1 MCDSLADMS
10 DLASKDR
17 ATRDLEVALDDLG
30 RKYHRKC
37 EECSHLEDI
46 IKKQTDDF
54 LSLQSK
60 LRENQIGLAQ
70 LEEEI
75 LPLKFENHKISKEK
89 SYAEERLQLL
99 EHDYRN
105 KSNKLHELE
114 QLHIVKVSDLENK
127 LATYGMEN
135 KQFQEKIND
144 LQMIVHG
151 KNEKIDSY
159 SSKLTS
165 LEQEHI
171 SNNNRDKEQI
181 EFLKKNIDKYKSFI
195 DESNNKNNEM
205 VTTIATLKENVSTT
219 TAALNSSKSEVGHL
233 NSKVGTLEDKINELN
248 VVIQRFEA
256 EKVEASKAAV
266 AVIVDDTYTKE
277 LEGLSTTDLYN
288 RVIASENNAIT
299 EKNKRLKIEISLTA
313 ILKDVEAKTIVQNA
327 QQRDYKRIVESYTMM
342 SQKLDVVL
350 QENNNLKYE
359 LGDVGM
365 RLENAMNNLIV
376 TQQANEDMCIQL
388 QHLLRQSSSGLPGFN
403 KGNSMVEP
411 HIIEPAY
418 DEFIESIQD
427 DRHIT
432 MSTITYSDIH
442 ELQRKNVYLL
452 KIIRKLAK
460 EKDLP
465 RHDEQ
470 LQLISSENSQALMT
484 AQNELN
490 ALREERRIT
499 EDMVKAIVQQR
510 DVYRAMLSEKDQAN
524 AMKLL
529 MSHTKKGTPSKES
542 SEDPHQH
549 VADTSFMQV
558 SYRIELF
565 ESEIKRLNEKI
576 KRLEEA
582 ENVTNNLLEKSKG
595 ECTAL
600 RLELAHINGEMRFN
614 KEKVE
619 RLEQDLL
626 YEKNENKNL
635 AKRKK
640 DLEDT
645 ISVAQKELKQKNDTI
660 KQEQD
665 RVRQCEE
672 RLHKS
677 EIDVK
682 VCKQSEERTVV
693 LLQEEREKSKK
704 QLSLDGSIRRIE
716 TGLISRL
723 EEEKSSLLSEKEA
736 MLNTVESLRKQMHDK
751 SVIDDEKI
759 KLLEGQLYDAQNN
772 VVTVTHELNHLKEVI
787 IKEEAISKSAT
798 ERAVILEKQLASE
811 QERLNSMQTVKI
823 IEKITV
829 QENVDKDLALERA
842 NTQIDSLKKQ
852 LATSEGYYNKYKM
865 LSTETEKALHELKE
879 RIALVSKSNDEE
891 IHRLKSELE
900 TVSTELQNHRNNNL
914 SSVQEVE
921 DAREQLRESIKLY
934 TAQVAAVTEEKNV
947 LMNKLSATDP
957 IINEL
962 KSEIYKLQVR
972 EKASHNNYEREL
984 SLHASAEKEVR
995 EQRDELDKQNDVINQ
1010 LKKEINQLQTA
1021 ASVNKQLL
1029 NDEVANKNNQV
1040 VTLQESISEL
1050 KGKNDTLTQY
1060 INQLESKVNNLSC
1073 NVADVSQENVII
1085 DLTSTIRSLKKE
1097 LDLRKDEVVLANNE
1111 KDHFQSIYTKLLRTS
1126 DELQL
1131 ELSTYKASGK
1141 CDTSSEVV
1149 IKKEEYDHYVSEA
1162 NRINLLEESNSSLR
1176 QERDRE
1182 KSKVESMRDEVKKVK
1197 EKLLPIESSHRKMEA
1212 EYDAVKKENA
1222 SLQESVAHWRDSF
1235 LKGSHVDPDEHRK
1248 ALSRIENLENVNNNY
1263 LELID
1268 SHQTKI
1274 DELSRAVT
1282 EMTQAAVITNA
1293 TLHEQQSSQLL
1304 LQEEKVKLEA
1314 DLAQEQARLATER
1327 SNSEKLRKTCREFKE
1342 KLQATKAESDAVKDE
1357 LTTAK
1362 SELEATKTEIE
1373 SLKTQASTVV
1383 RPKVPRVKPVIEQV
1397 VAAETVES
1405 SDVVTTS
1412 STTFGTAHRTEVTPE
1427 IVGSNSASD
1436 SVSNDTV
1443 VMKPMNIADERT
1455 RVETVPAAV
1464 AVNTPAVKRMKRKG
1478 VTESVPVAAESVPVA
1493 AETAPVAVETAP
1505 VAAETAPVVTKTVP
1519 IATETAPVVTK
1530 TVPIATETAP
1540 VETSTLLTETAIPT
1554 IDINATTISKDD
1566 VEVMDEMIVP
1576 AEDVGQPSTEE
1587 ILVATTTE
1595 VKNTAVQ
1602 EAAPVDDKSANNLQM
1617 MRMQLL
1623 KRKKASAASV
1633 NTASISESDVSN
1645 TVAAHV
1651 EAPSPVTKKVKVN
1664 EESVED
1670 KAMSEAIDIL
1680 FDADSNVMETD
1691 DADTATAVDQVSGE
1705 VVEDVATR
1713 DDTSVNNDVEAV
1725 KKVTSFGKS
1734 LTLEERQKKF
1744 GRSASNTSGKPE
1756 IESGEMQEPQVVAE
1770 VVPQVVKPK
1779 TRKIKPPPKVKTTP
1793 DEEAKP
1799 GNE

>member
-1 MCDSLADMS
+1 M
-10 DLASKDR
+10 ASKDR

-30 RKYHRKC
+30 SKYRRKC
-37 EECSHLEDI
+37 EECCHLQDI

-54 LSLQSK
+54 LSLQAK
-60 LRENQIGLAQ
+60 LKENQIGLAQ

-114 QLHIVKVSDLENK
+114 QLHIVKVNDLENK

-144 LQMIVHG
+144 LQMLVHT

-219 TAALNSSKSEVGHL
+219 TAALNSSKSEASQL

-256 EKVEASKAAV
+256 EKAEASKAAV
-266 AVIVDDTYTKE
+266 AVIVDDTYAKE

-288 RVIASENNAIT
+288 RVITSENNAT
-299 EKNKRLKIEISLTA
+299 AEKNKRLKLEISLTA
-313 ILKDVEAKTIVQNA
+313 ILKDVEAKTIAQNA
-327 QQRDYKRIVESYTMM
+327 QQRDYKRIVESHTMM
-342 SQKLDVVL
+342 SQKLDAVL
-350 QENNNLKYE
+350 QENSNLKYE

-388 QHLLRQSSSGLPGFN
+388 QHILRQSASGLPDFN
-403 KGNSMVEP
+403 KGNSVVEP
-411 HIIEPAY
+411 HVIEPAY

-442 ELQRKNVYLL
+442 ELQRKNIYLL

-470 LQLISSENSQALMT
+470 LQLIASETSQALMT
-484 AQNELN
+484 AQSELN
-490 ALREERRIT
+490 ALKEERRIT
-499 EDMVKAIVQQR
+499 EDMVKAVVQQR

-524 AMKLL
+524 AMKVL
-529 MSHTKKGTPSKES
+529 MSHTKKGTPSKEAA
-542 SEDPHQH
+542 EDPQH
-549 VADTSFMQV
+549 VADSSFMQF
-558 SYRIELF
+558 SYKIEIF

-595 ECTAL
+595 ECTTL
-600 RLELAHINGEMRFN
+600 RLELAHVNGEMRFN

-619 RLEQDLL
+619 RLEQDLQ

-635 AKRKK
+635 AKRKN
-640 DLEDT
+640 DLEEA

-665 RVRQCEE
+665 RLRQCEE

-682 VCKQSEERTVV
+682 VCKQSEERTVA
-693 LLQEEREKSKK
+693 LLQEEREKNKK

-723 EEEKSSLLSEKEA
+723 EEEKSSLLSEKEV
-736 MLNTVESLRKQMHDK
+736 MLTTVESVRKQMHDK
-751 SVIDDEKI
+751 SIIDDEKI
-759 KLLEGQLYDAQNN
+759 QLLAGQLYDAQNN
-772 VVTVTHELNHLKEVI
+772 VVTVTHELNHLKEVL

-798 ERAVILEKQLASE
+798 ERAMILEKQLASE

-842 NTQIDSLKKQ
+842 NTQVDSLKKQ

-865 LSTETEKALHELKE
+865 LSAETEKALNELKE
-879 RIALVSKSNDEE
+879 RMVVVSKSNDED

-900 TVSTELQNHRNNNL
+900 AVSTELQNHRNNNI

-921 DAREQLRESIKLY
+921 DAREQLRESIKVY
-934 TAQVAAVTEEKNV
+934 SAQVAVITEEKNV
-947 LMNKLSATDP
+947 LVSKLVATDP
-957 IINEL
+957 VINEL

-995 EQRDELDKQNDVINQ
+995 EQRDELDKQNEVINQ
-1010 LKKEINQLQTA
+1010 LKKEINQLQAA
-1021 ASVNKQLL
+1021 ASVHKQLL
-1029 NDEVANKNNQV
+1029 NDELLNKNNQV
-1040 VTLQESISEL
+1040 AALQESISEL

-1060 INQLESKVNNLSC
+1060 INQLESKVNNLSSSA
-1073 NVADVSQENVII
+1073 ADASQENVII

-1097 LDLRKDEVVLANNE
+1097 LDLRKDEVTLANSE
-1111 KDHFQSIYTKLLRTS
+1111 KDHFQSLYTKALRTS

-1131 ELSTYKASGK
+1131 ELSTYKESGK
-1141 CDTSSEVV
+1141 FDTTSEVV
-1149 IKKEEYDHYVSEA
+1149 IKKEEYDHYVNEA
-1162 NRINLLEESNSSLR
+1162 GRINLLEESYNSLR
-1176 QERDRE
+1176 QERDKER
-1182 KSKVESMRDEVKKVK
+1182 SKVESMRDEVKKVK
-1197 EKLLPIESSHRKMEA
+1197 EKLLPIESSLRKVEA
-1212 EYDAVKKENA
+1212 EYEAVKKENA

-1274 DELSRAVT
+1274 DELSHSVSELA
-1282 EMTQAAVITNA
+1282 QAAVVTNA
-1293 TLHEQQSSQLL
+1293 TLQEQQSSRLL
-1304 LQEEKVKLEA
+1304 LQEEKGKLEA
-1314 DLAQEQARLATER
+1314 DLVQEQARLATER
-1327 SNSEKLRKTCREFKE
+1327 SNSEKLRKTCRDFKE
-1342 KLQATKAESDAVKDE
+1342 KLQAAKSESDALKGE
-1357 LTTAK
+1357 LTAAK
-1362 SELEATKTEIE
+1362 SELEAAKTENDG
-1373 SLKTQASTVV
+1373 LKTQASTVV
-1383 RPKVPRVKPVIEQV
+1383 RPKVARVKPVIDKV
-1397 VAAETVES
+1397 VAAETAEPGE
-1405 SDVVTTS
+1405 VVATS
-1412 STTFGTAHRTEVTPE
+1412 STTFGTAHRTEAAPE
-1427 IVGSNSASD
+1427 VVGSNSASD
-1436 SVSNDTV
+1436 PVSSDKV
-1443 VMKPMNIADERT
+1443 VTEPMNIADEST
-1455 RVETVPAAV
+1455 RVETAPVVEAV
-1464 AVNTPAVKRMKRKG
+1464 TKPAVKRMKRKQP
-1478 VTESVPVAAESVPVA
+1478 TEAVPVVAETVPVV
-1493 AETAPVAVETAP
+1493 AETVPVV
-1505 VAAETAPVVTKTVP
+1505 AETVPVVAETVPVVAETVPVVAETVPVVAETVP
-1519 IATETAPVVTK
+1519 IETTPVH
-1530 TVPIATETAP
+1530 
-1540 VETSTLLTETAIPT
+1540 TETAIPT
-1554 IDINATTISKDD
+1554 IDINAATVGKDD
-1566 VEVMDEMIVP
+1566 VEVADEMIVP
-1576 AEDVGQPSTEE
+1576 VEDVAQPSTETSVSTE
-1587 ILVATTTE
+1587 TE
-1595 VKNTAVQ
+1595 VKIPAAQ
-1602 EAAPVDDKSANNLQM
+1602 EAAPVDDKSASNLQM

-1623 KRKKASAASV
+1623 KRKKASEASATTV
-1633 NTASISESDVSN
+1633 TISESAGDVSN
-1645 TVAAHV
+1645 TVATHV
-1651 EAPSPVTKKVKVN
+1651 EVPSPVSKKVKVN

-1670 KAMSEAIDIL
+1670 KLMSEAIEVL

-1691 DADTATAVDQVSGE
+1691 VADAAAVADQVSRE
-1705 VVEDVATR
+1705 VVEDVAVR
-1713 DDTSVNNDVEAV
+1713 GDSSVSIDVEAAAN
-1725 KKVTSFGKS
+1725 KVTSFGKS

-1744 GRSASNTSGKPE
+1744 GRSAVNTPAKP
-1756 IESGEMQEPQVVAE
+1756 ESGEVQEPEVVAE
-1770 VVPQVVKPK
+1770 IAPQAIKPK

-1793 DEEAKP
+1793 DKEAKP
-1799 GNE
+1799 GDE